1 MIYVIAG
8 FIVGALVG
16 SVVVVAVLGLIGAAT
31 KIKESEEEIENERR
45 KHREESERIKRDI
58 DEHIKYVYDK
68 QMEWKSQ
75 SGGE

>member
-1 MIYVIAG
+1 MIYGIAG

-75 SGGE
+75 SEGE

>member
-1 MIYVIAG
+1 MIYGIVG
-8 FIVGALVG
+8 FAVGALVG
-16 SVVVVAVLGLIGAAT
+16 SIVVVAVLGLIGAAVR
-31 KIKESEEEIENERR
+31 IKESKEEIENERR

-75 SGGE
+75 SKGE

>member
-1 MIYVIAG
+1 MIYGIAG